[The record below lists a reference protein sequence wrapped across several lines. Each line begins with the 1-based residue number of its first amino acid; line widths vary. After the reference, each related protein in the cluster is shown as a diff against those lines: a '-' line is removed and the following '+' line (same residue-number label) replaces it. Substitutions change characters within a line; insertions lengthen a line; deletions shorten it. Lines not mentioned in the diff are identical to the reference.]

1 MVYFS
6 EIFGIDESLLEEY
19 GALNI
24 SLLNDLPLFVD
35 PFLLYASEKP
45 EYQELHK
52 DIIKYLTFLR
62 DKMIDGHISE
72 EKINRWYRF
81 PEVKQV
87 WLGYS
92 EKGNSGAGLGR
103 KFGRSMS
110 EAIVEVYRDLNNETI
125 TNTSHLEKLGLFK
138 SGVGRDNISDFTCN
152 LIKRYL
158 LQYTQEF
165 AINNLD
171 VDQRKKINV
180 GKVYFNYDLESW
192 MPEVFEL
199 PYFNGD
205 YIILTPIDILTKDE
219 NWINFSD
226 MKASYFQIQQSIP
239 NEELRDRINDIY
251 NSQIPRRKPK
261 EEDYTR
267 AINEVVRLCPEFM
280 DYYIRLKEEDKEG
293 AKCSSQKIVSEASRV
308 YISNIQ
314 LLIDKLLH
322 NGFYNIPI
330 PKDSYDETVQRVLF
344 FKDVIENQD
353 GYKLLYA
360 DNKPIKR
367 EKDLQLLF
375 KFTWFATI
383 FDVNA
388 EVNNGR
394 GPVDYK
400 VSFGNSDKT
409 LVEFKLASNSKLK
422 QNLQNQIK
430 IYEDANRTKKSLKV
444 IFYFKPDELFK
455 IRRILKELKMENDEN
470 IILID
475 CTPNKSSASN
485 VK

>member
-6 EIFGIDESLLEEY
+6 EIFGIDKSLLEEY

-52 DIIKYLTFLR
+52 GIIKYLTFLR

-92 EKGNSGAGLGR
+92 EKGNSGAGLGC

-165 AINNLD
+165 AIKNLD

-180 GKVYFNYDLESW
+180 GKVYFDYDLESW

-251 NSQIPRRKPK
+251 KSQIPRRKPK

-267 AINEVVRLCPEFM
+267 AINEIVRLCPEFM

-360 DNKPIKR
+360 DHKPIKK

-400 VSFGNSDKT
+400 VSFGNFDKT
-409 LVEFKLASNSKLK
+409 LVEFKLASNSRLK
-422 QNLQNQIK
+422 QNLQNQIE
-430 IYEDANRTKKSLKV
+430 IYETANGTKKSLKM
-444 IFYFKPDELFK
+444 IFYFKQNELLK
-455 IRRILKELKMENDEN
+455 IKRILKELKMENDEN
-470 IILID
+470 IILVD

>member
-344 FKDVIENQD
+344 FKYVIENQD

-360 DNKPIKR
+360 GNKPIKR

>member
-45 EYQELHK
+45 EYQELHNG
-52 DIIKYLTFLR
+52 IIRYLTFLR
-62 DKMIDGHISE
+62 DKMIDGHISD
-72 EKINRWYRF
+72 EKIKRWYRF

-92 EKGNSGAGLGR
+92 EKGNSGAGLGS
-103 KFGRSMS
+103 KFGNSMS
-110 EAIVEVYRDLNNETI
+110 EAIVYVYKDLNNETI

-152 LIKRYL
+152 LIKQYL

-165 AINNLD
+165 AKKNLAAE
-171 VDQRKKINV
+171 QRKIINV
-180 GKVYFNYDLESW
+180 NKVYFNYELESW
-192 MPEVFEL
+192 MPETFEL

-251 NSQIPRRKPK
+251 KSQIPRRKPK

-267 AINEVVRLCPEFM
+267 AINEIVRRCPEFM
-280 DYYIRLKEEDKEG
+280 DYYIRLKEEDKDG
-293 AKCSSQKIVSEASRV
+293 AKSSSRKIISEASRV

-314 LLIDKLLH
+314 LLIDKLSGS
-322 NGFYNIPI
+322 GFYNTPI
-330 PKDSYDETVQRVLF
+330 PKDSYEETVQRVMF
-344 FKDVIENQD
+344 FKNVIENQD
-353 GYKLLYA
+353 GYKLLYT
-360 DNKPIKR
+360 DNKPIKK

-400 VSFGNSDKT
+400 ISFGNSDKT

-430 IYEDANRTKKSLKV
+430 IYEAANGTKKGLKV
-444 IFYFKPDELFK
+444 IFYFKNDELFK
-455 IRRILKELKMENDEN
+455 IKRILKELKMEDDEN

>member
-360 DNKPIKR
+360 DNQPIKR

>member
-6 EIFGIDESLLEEY
+6 EIFDIDESLLEEY

-45 EYQELHK
+45 EYQNLHYE
-52 DIIKYLTFLR
+52 IIRYLTFLR
-62 DKMIDGHISE
+62 DKMLDGNITD
-72 EKINRWYRF
+72 EKIKRWYRF

-92 EKGNSGAGLGR
+92 EKGNSGAGLGS

-110 EAIVEVYRDLNNETI
+110 EAIVHVYKDLNKETI

-165 AINNLD
+165 AQTYLTAN
-171 VDQRKKINV
+171 QRKRLSIE
-180 GKVYFNYDLESW
+180 KVYFNYDLESW
-192 MPEVFEL
+192 MPEVYEL

-226 MKASYFQIQQSIP
+226 MKARYFQIQHSIP
-239 NEELRDRINDIY
+239 NEEIRDRINDIY
-251 NSQIPRRKPK
+251 RSQIPRKKAK

-267 AINEVVRLCPEFM
+267 AINEIVKKCPEFM
-280 DYYIRLKEEDKEG
+280 DYYILLKENDKEG
-293 AKCSSQKIVSEASRV
+293 AKRSSRRILTEAAQV
-308 YISNIQ
+308 YITNIQ
-314 LLIDKLLH
+314 ILIDKLLKG
-322 NGFYNIPI
+322 GFYNIKEPN
-330 PKDSYDETVQRVLF
+330 DSYNETYQRILF
-344 FKDVIENQD
+344 FKDVLENQD
-353 GYKLLYA
+353 GYKLLYT
-360 DNKPIKR
+360 DGKPIKK

-375 KFTWFATI
+375 KFTWFATA

-400 VSFGNSDKT
+400 VSLGNFDKT
-409 LVEFKLASNSKLK
+409 LIEFKLASNSKLK
-422 QNLQNQIK
+422 QNLENQLG
-430 IYEDANRTKKSLKV
+430 IYEAANGTKKSLKV
-444 IFYFKPDELFK
+444 IFYFNYAEQNK
-455 IRRILKELKMENDEN
+455 IKRILKELKIENADN

-475 CTPNKSSASN
+475 CSKNKPSASN
-485 VK
+485 AK

>member
-6 EIFGIDESLLEEY
+6 EIFGIEESVLEEY

-45 EYQELHK
+45 EYRDLH
-52 DIIKYLTFLR
+52 DGIIKYLTFLR
-62 DKMIDGHISE
+62 EKMLDGHISD
-72 EKINRWYRF
+72 EKIKRWYRF

-92 EKGNSGAGLGR
+92 EKGNCGAGLGG

-110 EAIVEVYRDLNNETI
+110 EAIVNVYKDLNNETI

-152 LIKRYL
+152 LIKQYL
-158 LQYTQEF
+158 LRYTQEF
-165 AINNLD
+165 AIRNLAET
-171 VDQRKKINV
+171 QRRRINV
-180 GKVYFNYDLESW
+180 SKVYFDYNLESW

-205 YIILTPIDILTKDE
+205 YIILTPTDILTKDE

-251 NSQIPRRKPK
+251 KAQIPRRKAK

-267 AINEVVRLCPEFM
+267 AINEIVRKYPEFM
-280 DYYIRLKEEDKEG
+280 DYYIRLKEDDKEG
-293 AKCSSQKIVSEASRV
+293 AKSSSQKILSEASRV

-314 LLIDKLLH
+314 LLIEKLVH
-322 NGFYNIPI
+322 NGFYDIPL
-330 PKDSYDETVQRVLF
+330 PKDSYDETLQRVLF

-353 GYKLLYA
+353 GYKLLYT
-360 DNKPIKR
+360 DHKPIKK

-400 VSFGNSDKT
+400 VSLGSYDKT

-430 IYEDANRTKKSLKV
+430 IYEAANGTKKSLKV
-444 IFYFKPDELFK
+444 IFYFRKDKLYK
-455 IRRILKELKMENDEN
+455 IKRILKELKLENDEN